1 MDFHTDTSQPR
12 ASKWLLRRRM
22 VKNCRSST
30 VKPTLTFKSERPA
43 DATPHLNYSKYNV
56 QVEDCTIYSL
66 MPWKQNKTSLAYG
79 IFLNQEMHDQT
90 SSKFSQYF
98 SFTFK
103 HVLVFFLLT
112 VITDIQQQG
121 RVFIEAVKTTVYISS
136 FLRADGGNFVYF

>member
-1 MDFHTDTSQPR
+1 
-12 ASKWLLRRRM
+12 
-22 VKNCRSST
+22 
-30 VKPTLTFKSERPA
+30 
-43 DATPHLNYSKYNV
+43 
-56 QVEDCTIYSL
+56 
-66 MPWKQNKTSLAYG
+66 
-79 IFLNQEMHDQT
+79 MHDQT